1 MDDKLITIAEYGSS
15 FDARMTKMN
24 LESNGIKAVIVGEEL
39 LCIVPKAGI
48 PNIQVK
54 VLACDAERS
63 TQIINA
69 QEHDSINHMES
80 ELEDSSE

>member
-39 LCIVPKAGI
+39 LCIAPKAGI
-48 PNIQVK
+48 PKIQVK
-54 VLACDAERS
+54 VFAGDIEKAR
-63 TQIINA
+63 QIIDA
-69 QEHDSINHMES
+69 QEQHSINHMES
-80 ELEDSSE
+80 ELEDNSE